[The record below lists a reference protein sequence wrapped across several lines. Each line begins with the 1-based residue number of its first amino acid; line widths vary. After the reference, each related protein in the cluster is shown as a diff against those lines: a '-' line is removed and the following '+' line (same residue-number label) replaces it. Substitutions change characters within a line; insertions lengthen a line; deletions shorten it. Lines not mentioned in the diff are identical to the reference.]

1 MTLNF
6 KGAIMDKETKYQIS
20 VLDMQIGGL
29 ELKLALSHHL
39 KDWEKIQLR
48 REIDDLRNERL
59 GLKGAFRLS

>member
-1 MTLNF
+1 
-6 KGAIMDKETKYQIS
+6 MDKETKYQIS

>member
-1 MTLNF
+1 
-6 KGAIMDKETKYQIS
+6 MDKEIKYQIS

-39 KDWEKIQLR
+39 KDWEKIKLR
-48 REIDDLRNERL
+48 REIDDLRDKRL

>member
-6 KGAIMDKETKYQIS
+6 KGAIMDKEIKYQIS

-39 KDWEKIQLR
+39 KDWEKIKLR
-48 REIDDLRNERL
+48 REIDDLRDKRL